1 MDTLMGCTH
10 NGISPS
16 GPRWTMLAALAILAA
31 CNTPRV
37 TAVAPTTAPPTTST
51 TRPALTTGPTT
62 AAAPGQQSSAA
73 PIATTVS
80 KPIPKAIVS
89 LSPTATETLFALGA
103 GGLVKAVDSL
113 SSYPPSAPRTDLSG
127 ATPDIDK
134 LMTYG
139 PDLVVVSEDQAGTAT
154 TLAARGV
161 TVILQPPA
169 TSLDDSYAQIR
180 QLGATI
186 GKTAE
191 AEQLVG
197 GMQAKIAEIVSKTPP
212 TPLRYYHERT
222 DQFASVTS
230 ASFLGQLYGLL
241 NLRSIADVGAAPGTR
256 EATLSAQAII
266 DANPDLIVL
275 ADTRCCRQ
283 TSDTVRARPGWS
295 ALKAITTNTVVI
307 VDDDLA
313 NRWGPRIV
321 DLLQAISG
329 RLLARTTS

>member
-1 MDTLMGCTH
+1 MGGNH

-31 CNTPRV
+31 CSTPHS
-37 TAVAPTTAPPTTST
+37 TAVAPTTAPPRTST
-51 TRPALTTGPTT
+51 TRLALTSAAPT
-62 AAAPGQQSSAA
+62 AAAPPQQSSA
-73 PIATTVS
+73 PTTVTPTV
-80 KPIPKAIVS
+80 KPIPKAVVS
-89 LSPTATETLFALGA
+89 LSPTATETIFALGA

-113 SSYPPSAPRTDLSG
+113 SSYPPSAPRTDLTG

-134 LMTYG
+134 LMTFA
-139 PDLVVVSEDQAGTAT
+139 PDLVVLSEDQAGIAA

-241 NLRSIADVGAAPGTR
+241 KLRSIADAGAAPGAL

-275 ADTRCCRQ
+275 ADTKCCRQ
-283 TSDTVRARPGWS
+283 TSDTLRARPGWS
-295 ALKAITTNTVVI
+295 ALTAITTNTVVI

-313 NRWGPRIV
+313 SRWGPRIV
-321 DLLQAISG
+321 DLLQAVSG
-329 RLLARTTS
+329 RLLARTAS

>member
-1 MDTLMGCTH
+1 MGGNH

-31 CNTPRV
+31 CSTPHS
-37 TAVAPTTAPPTTST
+37 TAVAPTTVQPLTST
-51 TRPALTTGPTT
+51 TRPTLTGAPTT
-62 AAAPGQQSSAA
+62 AAAPGQQSSAV
-73 PIATTVS
+73 PIATTAA

-103 GGLVKAVDSL
+103 GGLVKAVDNL
-113 SSYPPSAPRTDLSG
+113 SSYPPSAPRTDLTS
-127 ATPDIDK
+127 ARPNIDR
-134 LMTYG
+134 LLAFG
-139 PDLVVVSEDQAGTAT
+139 PDLVVLSEDQAGTAA

-186 GKTAE
+186 GKPAE

-212 TPLRYYHERT
+212 KPLRYYHERT

-241 NLRSIADVGAAPGTR
+241 KLRSIADAGAAAGTR

-275 ADTRCCRQ
+275 ADTKCCGQ
-283 TSDTVRARPGWS
+283 TSDTLRARPGWG
-295 ALKAITTNTVVI
+295 ALTAITTNTVVI

-313 NRWGPRIV
+313 NQWGPRIV

-329 RLLARTTS
+329 RLLARTAS

>member
-1 MDTLMGCTH
+1 MAGIH

-16 GPRWTMLAALAILAA
+16 GPRSTMLAALAILAG
-31 CNTPRV
+31 CSTPHV
-37 TAVAPTTAPPTTST
+37 TAVAPTTARPLTST
-51 TRPALTTGPTT
+51 TLFALTSVPTT
-62 AAAPGQQSSAA
+62 AATPPQKTSAPTS
-73 PIATTVS
+73 ATTLV
-80 KPIPKAIVS
+80 KPLPRAVVS

-103 GGLVKAVDSL
+103 GSLVKAVDNL
-113 SSYPPSAPRTDLSG
+113 SSYPPNAPRTDLTG

-134 LMTYG
+134 LMAFE
-139 PDLVVVSEDQAGTAT
+139 PDLVVLNDDAAGTAAA
-154 TLAARGV
+154 LAARGV
-161 TVILQPPA
+161 PVIVQPGA

-180 QLGATI
+180 QLGATV
-186 GKTAE
+186 GKAAE

-197 GMQAKIAEIVSKTPP
+197 GMQAKIAEIVRKTPP

-241 NLRSIADVGAAPGTR
+241 NLRSIADAGAPPGAR

-266 DANPDLIVL
+266 NANPDLIVL
-275 ADTRCCRQ
+275 ADTKCCRQ
-283 TSDTVRARPGWS
+283 TSDTLRARPGWS
-295 ALKAITTNTVVI
+295 ALTAITTNTVVV

>member
-1 MDTLMGCTH
+1 MGGNH

-16 GPRWTMLAALAILAA
+16 GPWRTMLAALAIVAG
-31 CNTPRV
+31 CSTPHV
-37 TAVAPTTAPPTTST
+37 TAVASTTAPPTTST
-51 TRPALTTGPTT
+51 TRTALTSAPTT
-62 AAAPGQQSSAA
+62 AAAPPQQSSAP
-73 PIATTVS
+73 PIATTVP
-80 KPIPKAIVS
+80 KPIPKAVVS

-103 GGLVKAVDSL
+103 GGLVKAVDNL
-113 SSYPPSAPRTDLSG
+113 SSYPPSAPRTDLIG

-134 LMTYG
+134 LMAFG
-139 PDLVVVSEDQAGTAT
+139 PDLVVLSEDPAGTAA
-154 TLAARGV
+154 TLVARGV

-191 AEQLVG
+191 AEQLVA

-212 TPLRYYHERT
+212 APLRYYHERT

-241 NLRSIADVGAAPGTR
+241 NLRSIADASAAPGAQ

-275 ADTRCCRQ
+275 ADTKCCRQ
-283 TSDTVRARPGWS
+283 TSDTLRARPGWGT
-295 ALKAITTNTVVI
+295 LTAITSNTVVI

-329 RLLARTTS
+329 RLLARTAS